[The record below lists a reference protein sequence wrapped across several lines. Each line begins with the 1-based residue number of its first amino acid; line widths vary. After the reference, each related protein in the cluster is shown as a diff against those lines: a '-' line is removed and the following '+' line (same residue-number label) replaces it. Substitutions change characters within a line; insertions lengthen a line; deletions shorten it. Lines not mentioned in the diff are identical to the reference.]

1 MAIPPCDLKTRHI
14 GAHVKTTD
22 MLEGF
27 IRAEYTS
34 KKIYKDPNEAPV
46 FAVMFAEA
54 KGRWRAEVKLQA
66 FAKDERAALQAL
78 LEVLTE
84 VGIAQPAD
92 AQHALLAWEDW
103 KSLPWTERPMGLR
116 SFKPRRERTLW
127 VDKDGKKVHIYK
139 DTMRAHADPDCTC
152 ERCAAH
158 RPPPKDT
165 KNDAAT

>member
-22 MLEGF
+22 MLEGY

-34 KKIYKDPNEAPV
+34 KTIYKDPNEAPV

-66 FAKDERAALQAL
+66 FAKDEQSALCSL
-78 LEVLTE
+78 RDVLTE
-84 VGIAQPAD
+84 VGIAVPPE
-92 AQHALLAWEDW
+92 LLAVITSWFTGWE
-103 KSLPWTERPMGLR
+103 SLPWTERPMGLR

-165 KNDAAT
+165 K

>member
-34 KKIYKDPNEAPV
+34 KTIYKDPNEAPV

-66 FAKDERAALQAL
+66 FAKNEQDALVAL
-78 LEVLTE
+78 RGVLEQ
-84 VGIAQPAD
+84 VGIDWPAEPE
-92 AQHALLAWEDW
+92 AVLAAWGPMW
-103 KSLPWTERPMGLR
+103 SPLWQSLPWTERPMGLR

-158 RPPPKDT
+158 RPPTKDT
-165 KNDAAT
+165 K